1 VSGIAEGATTDGL
14 ARLRR
19 SARITR

>member
-1 VSGIAEGATTDGL
+1 VSGMAEGATTDGF

-19 SARITR
+19 SARIMR